1 MSSLV
6 MSSFARL
13 ALALTGLAL
22 LTHAALAGGYERVRL
37 PSYDGDLDAVLYRPQ
52 GPGPFPAVVA
62 LHGCGGLWRDNG
74 LLSTR
79 HSDWGERLARE
90 GFIVLMPDSYGSRK
104 LGSQCGV
111 KELTVRASRERV
123 ADASAARYWLQSR
136 SDIRPDRIALLG
148 WSGGGSTVLAAA
160 RKDRRPADER
170 PDFTHAI
177 AFYPGCR
184 VQSES
189 SSFAVRLPLMILIG
203 DADDW
208 TPAAPCDYLAK
219 SARGRGE
226 TIDLVIYPG
235 ALHDFDHPRREVK
248 ERSDIAY
255 SATGTGK
262 AMVGTNPLAR
272 EDAIKRVK
280 AFLKRP

>member
-1 MSSLV
+1 
-6 MSSFARL
+6 MSSFVMANLARF

-22 LTHAALAGGYERVRL
+22 LTNAALAGGFERVRV

-52 GPGPFPAVVA
+52 GAGPFPAVVA

-74 LLSTR
+74 KLSQR

-90 GFIVLMPDSYGSRK
+90 GFAVLMPDSYGSRR

-123 ADASAARYWLQSR
+123 ADAAAARYWLQSR
-136 SDIRPDRIALLG
+136 NDIRPDRIALLG
-148 WSGGGSTVLAAA
+148 WSGGGSTILAAV
-160 RKDRRPADER
+160 RRDRRPADER
-170 PDFTHAI
+170 PDFAQAI

-184 VQSES
+184 SQSES
-189 SSFAVRLPLMILIG
+189 ASFAARLPLMILMG

-208 TPAAPCDYLAK
+208 TPSAPCDYLAK
-219 SARGRGE
+219 AARVRGE
-226 TIDLVIYPG
+226 KVELVIYPG
-235 ALHDFDHPRREVK
+235 ALHDFDHPSREVK

-262 AMVGTNPLAR
+262 ATVGTNPVAR

-280 AFLKRP
+280 AFLKGF

>member
-1 MSSLV
+1 MSSP
-6 MSSFARL
+6 ARL
-13 ALALTGLAL
+13 ALVLIGLAL
-22 LTHAALAGGYERVRL
+22 TTHAVSAGGFERVRM

-74 LLSTR
+74 KLSLR
-79 HSDWGERLARE
+79 HSDWGERLAAE
-90 GFIVLMPDSYGSRK
+90 GFAVLMPDSYGSRK

-123 ADASAARYWLQSR
+123 ADAAAARTWLQAR
-136 SDIRPDRIALLG
+136 TDIRPDRIALLG
-148 WSGGGSTVLAAA
+148 WSGGGSTILAAI
-160 RKDRRPADER
+160 RKDRRPADKG
-170 PDFTHAI
+170 PDFARGI

-184 VQSES
+184 TQLES
-189 SSFAVRLPLMILIG
+189 SSFEARLPLMILMG
-203 DADDW
+203 DLDDW
-208 TPAAPCDYLAK
+208 TPAAPCSYLAK
-219 SARGRGE
+219 AAQDRGE
-226 TIDLVIYPG
+226 AIDLVVYPG

-262 AMVGTNPLAR
+262 ATVGTNPAAR
-272 EDAIKRVK
+272 DDAIARVK
-280 AFLKRP
+280 AFLKGP